1 MLAAASSVVLLSHAN
16 RSSWQIGRCS
26 FEHWGGHFPVA
37 EAGGLLSVSLNF
49 LHQLPVHH
57 LWRAISLVQGADQIF
72 EGIRMQPPPLEIPAW
87 SSSEDK
93 VCPQST
99 AFLMPC

>member
-26 FEHWGGHFPVA
+26 FEHWGGHFSVA
-37 EAGGLLSVSLNF
+37 EAGGMLSVSLMF

-57 LWRAISLVQGADQIF
+57 LWRAKSLVQGADQIV
-72 EGIRMQPPPLEIPAW
+72 EGIRKQPPPLEIPAW

-93 VCPQST
+93 VCPQSM

>member
-26 FEHWGGHFPVA
+26 FEHWGGHFSVA
-37 EAGGLLSVSLNF
+37 EAGGMLSVSLMF

-57 LWRAISLVQGADQIF
+57 LWRAKSLVQGADQIV
-72 EGIRMQPPPLEIPAW
+72 EGTRMPPPPMEIPAW

-93 VCPQST
+93 VCPQSM